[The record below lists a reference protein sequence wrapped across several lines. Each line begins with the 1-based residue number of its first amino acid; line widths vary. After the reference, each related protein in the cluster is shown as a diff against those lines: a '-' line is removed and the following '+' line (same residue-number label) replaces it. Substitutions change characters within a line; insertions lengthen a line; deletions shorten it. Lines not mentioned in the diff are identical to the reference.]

1 MEARPGR
8 GPLKQGQDLDWR
20 RTCPSWA
27 QKPESCPLELLL
39 PLSSPEACPEIF
51 VCVCVR
57 HHLFDPC
64 VPKKPSWVPFLKVP
78 IPISPSLSEEIFTKA
93 GAVQALLMQ
102 WKS

>member
-1 MEARPGR
+1 MSLLGPRNLKAAHWSCCYPCPHLRP
-8 GPLKQGQDLDWR
+8 
-20 RTCPSWA
+20 A
-27 QKPESCPLELLL
+27 QRFL
-39 PLSSPEACPEIF
+39 
-51 VCVCVR
+51 CVCVR